1 MKTIY
6 TLILASFFLT
16 ACQNQQTDLALN
28 LDKGETYKQVTSSK
42 ATITQSANGQDI
54 TMVMLMDAS
63 LSFLVTEIKDNVYH
77 FDANF
82 ETITMSMQMPQGA
95 MNFSSEKE
103 DENDIMSSVFKAM
116 TQKTFEVS
124 MSKTGKIINI
134 EDVDLVWNEAIN
146 SFDQLSAMQKG
157 QLKAQLMKAYGAEAL
172 KGTIEMATAIYPETA
187 VTTGDTWTINTDI
200 ESGMSA
206 KMITEYEFVETKAD
220 YAVIKGQ
227 STITTTDKEAYV
239 SFNGIDMK
247 YDLVGNM
254 TSDLKVDQDTGWI
267 LEAHVNQNIEG
278 DAFIKENAQM
288 PNGLKIPMQMT
299 NATHIT
305 N

>member
-227 STITTTDKEAYV
+227 STITTTDKKAYV

-254 TSDLKVDQDTGWI
+254 TLDLKVDQDTGWI